1 MGDPETLGIVAFE
14 KNPLYDKHR
23 FISSYPVSIKKK
35 TRFYLK
41 KYTNFKI
48 FNNLYERERKNS
60 IARIFFER
68 YSATSLK
75 TVHIR

>member
-1 MGDPETLGIVAFE
+1 M
-14 KNPLYDKHR
+14 
-23 FISSYPVSIKKK
+23 KKK
-35 TRFYLK
+35 NKLLIQI
-41 KYTNFKI
+41 KI
-48 FNNLYERERKNS
+48 YNNLYERERKNS